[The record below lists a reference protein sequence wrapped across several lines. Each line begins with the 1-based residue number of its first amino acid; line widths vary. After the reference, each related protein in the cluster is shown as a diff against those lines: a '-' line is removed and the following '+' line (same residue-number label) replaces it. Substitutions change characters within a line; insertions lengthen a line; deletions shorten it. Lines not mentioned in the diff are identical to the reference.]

1 MAKVA
6 IIFFQSDFDGFCM
19 MLCDH
24 NVKMVKIDF
33 ISGAPMADNAI
44 KAWKT
49 NVERRPL
56 RASACRFH
64 KPRKKSL
71 STKKRR
77 ESKILF
83 HLLSCRAPCTRQET
97 RKAHKSL
104 CLQDGFGE

>member
-24 NVKMVKIDF
+24 NVKMLKIDF
-33 ISGAPMADNAI
+33 IAGAPMADNAI

-56 RASACRFH
+56 
-64 KPRKKSL
+64 
-71 STKKRR
+71 
-77 ESKILF
+77 
-83 HLLSCRAPCTRQET
+83 
-97 RKAHKSL
+97 
-104 CLQDGFGE
+104 